1 MAIHKNLGR
10 IQVVEAAIEAIV
22 KTMDAE
28 KRKAFRHNLTELVN
42 NRLAEIDQEVESE
55 REEAK
60 IDITI
65 PRLDM
70 GAYPRSAEEIE
81 LEIAD
86 LNEHRDRLLARC
98 S

>member
-1 MAIHKNLGR
+1 MAIQKSLGR
-10 IQVVEAAIEAIV
+10 IQVLEAAIEAIV
-22 KTMDAE
+22 RTMDAE
-28 KRKAFRHNLTELVN
+28 KKKAFRNNLTALVN
-42 NRLAEIDQEVESE
+42 DRLAEIDQEVENE

-81 LEIAD
+81 LEISE
-86 LNEHRDRLLARC
+86 LNEHRDRLIARC